1 MGISLILTLCGLVSS
16 SGEMRQ
22 RITKT
27 LLVFALILAACVVG
41 ALILSAILP
50 TNAPPPLPT
59 PNGYT
64 ALIQAAAMM
73 TNESIDFST
82 MDPQQLRAFVEHN
95 TNALQLVRSA
105 LKERIQTPTEF
116 SVNYNSTHLTD
127 VAGMKRIAH
136 ALLAEG
142 RLAEME
148 QLPPDAANSY
158 LDTIR
163 LGVECRRGGI
173 LIDALVGLA
182 IEEIGRDSLQKLIDH
197 LDQKSSKEAA
207 RRMEEIEAQGQTW
220 EQILQQEHYWS
231 YKTFPAWQQLLEAL
245 TPGSSTKQIE
255 AKAGQ
260 KFNAQR
266 TKTRK
271 LMIELAARA
280 YELENGHKPGSM
292 NDLIPAYL
300 KEVPQNPSTSKVF
313 TYPP

>member
-1 MGISLILTLCGLVSS
+1 
-16 SGEMRQ
+16 MRQ
-22 RITKT
+22 RITKI
-27 LLVFALILAACVVG
+27 LLVFALILAACVIG

-50 TNAPPPLPT
+50 TGSPPPLPT

-64 ALIQAAAMM
+64 ALIQAAATMI
-73 TNESIDFST
+73 NESIDFSE

-105 LKERIQTPTEF
+105 LNEKIQTPTEF
-116 SVNYNSTHLTD
+116 SMNYNSTHGTNL
-127 VAGMKRIAH
+127 ARLKRIAH

-148 QLPPDAANSY
+148 QRPADAASSY
-158 LDTIR
+158 LDTFC
-163 LGVECRRGGI
+163 LGVECRRGGV

-182 IEEIGRDSLQKLIDH
+182 IEEMGRDSLQKLVGH
-197 LDQKSSKEAA
+197 LDQRSSKEIA

-231 YKTFPAWQQLLEAL
+231 YRTFPMWRRLVTAL
-245 TPGSSTKQIE
+245 TSGSSIQQSE
-255 AKAGQ
+255 AKGKQ
-260 KFNAQR
+260 RFNTEQI
-266 TKTRK
+266 KTRT

-300 KEVPQNPSTSKVF
+300 KEVPQNPATGKAF